1 MDKQYLVNQ
10 LKLLADR
17 YHVSIDEET
26 LGEIISQS
34 SFRVVSKGE
43 ILSSI
48 GDDTTVSG
56 MVLSGLAR
64 CYYIDKDGNDIT
76 RGFAAAGYLC
86 MDEGFFGY
94 QERLCM
100 WETLEESTV
109 MLCKTAVIRQL
120 IQENVSFKD
129 VWITLLEKALRYKIY
144 RENGFL
150 VENATERYLHFRKMF
165 PELYSKLPQKHI
177 ATYLGITPESLSR
190 IRRAMKEEAAE

>member
-120 IQENVSFKD
+120 SQENVSFKD
-129 VWITLLEKALRYKIY
+129 VWITLLEKPCGIRSIGKTVSLLRMQPNAICISE
-144 RENGFL
+144 RCFL
-150 VENATERYLHFRKMF
+150 SYTASSRKSILR
-165 PELYSKLPQKHI
+165 PIL
-177 ATYLGITPESLSR
+177 ESHPNH
-190 IRRAMKEEAAE
+190 